1 LLLSGLALFA
11 LIAALPYSNPM
22 GSSDSPSIFTSQKS
36 LAVLPFNL
44 HSKNAELA
52 YLANGLPSELIS
64 QFSIN
69 PDILV
74 MDKRSSFAFK
84 DKQQTPIVVSEKLG
98 VDYVLMGTLF
108 KEAEDTQIK
117 VCCFSAVK

>member
-44 HSKNAELA
+44 HSKNA

-84 DKQQTPIVVSEKLG
+84 DKHQTPIVVSEKLG